1 MWVEAEVKLP
11 TTMCRLVL
19 LFLLVLPCW
28 SQAQRTRALEQLA
41 YTMAGSYTSAA
52 QAQADSSYFEVELE
66 MVRIWPKRR
75 DGAWFYVEQATTA
88 SKEKPYRKRVYHL
101 REVNDSTFIT
111 RILTIKSGAAF
122 FGAYKDPVKLA
133 KLSPDSL
140 VALEGCDITL
150 HRRGNTYVGSTEQG
164 RCPSTREGASYTTSE
179 VVLGADRMVS
189 WDRGWDATGAQVW
202 GATQGG
208 YIFVKRT
215 AAVSAPTSR
224 P

>member
-1 MWVEAEVKLP
+1 MLP
-11 TTMCRLVL
+11 RLFL
-19 LFLLVLPCW
+19 LTLLVLPTW
-28 SQAQRTRALEQLA
+28 SHAQRTRALEQLA
-41 YTMAGSYTSAA
+41 TTMAGSYTSAE
-52 QAQADSSYFEVELE
+52 QAKADSSYFEIELE

-75 DGAWFYVEQATTA
+75 DGAWFYVEQATAT
-88 SKEKPYRKRVYHL
+88 SKEKPYRQRVYHL
-101 REVNDSTFIT
+101 REVNDSTFIS
-111 RILTIKSGAAF
+111 RILTIKGGASF

-133 KLSPDSL
+133 ALSPDSL

-164 RCPSTREGASYTTSE
+164 RCPSTREGASYTTSK
-179 VVLGADRMVS
+179 VVLSADRMVS
-189 WDRGWDATGAQVW
+189 WDRGWDANGAQVW
-202 GATQGG
+202 GATKGG